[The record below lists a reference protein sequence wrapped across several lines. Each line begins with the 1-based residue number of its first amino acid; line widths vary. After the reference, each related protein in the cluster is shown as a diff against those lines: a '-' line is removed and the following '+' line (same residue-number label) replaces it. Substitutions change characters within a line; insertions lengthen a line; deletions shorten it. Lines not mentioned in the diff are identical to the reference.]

1 MPITSSIEVIGMTE
15 TNGITTSVLQDRTV
29 KARQIVDQAVEELAG
44 DLEQGQS
51 ETLKRYLAF
60 LGRFPR
66 YSAGNTLLIWSQK
79 PEATHV
85 AGFHKWKDLGRQV
98 KKGEKGI
105 MILAP
110 IVRRIATKA
119 EEEEE
124 RLFGFK
130 TAHVFDISQ
139 TAGKDLPSFAEV
151 HGNPGEHL
159 TRLHKALADSGIELS
174 YSNQLGTTIG
184 LSRGGCIEVK
194 QGLPEAEEFAV
205 LIHEWAHEILHHQKG
220 VEQRSKTV
228 LETEAEAVS
237 FVVCKAVGLDTNTA
251 SSDYIQLYNGKNGTL
266 MESLDRIREASGKI
280 LGEVVGSA
288 STDGRI

>member
-1 MPITSSIEVIGMTE
+1 MPITSLIEVIGMTE
-15 TNGITTSVLQDRTV
+15 TNGITTSVLEDRTTR
-29 KARQIVDQAVEELAG
+29 ARQIVDQAVEELAVE
-44 DLEQGQS
+44 LERGQS
-51 ETLKRYLAF
+51 EALKRYLAF
-60 LGRFPR
+60 MGRFYR
-66 YSAGNTLLIWSQK
+66 YSASNTLLIWSQM

-85 AGFHKWKDLGRQV
+85 AGFHKWMDLGRQV

-105 MILAP
+105 VILAP
-110 IVRRIATKA
+110 IVRRIATKT

-139 TAGKDLPSFAEV
+139 TAGKDLPAFAEV
-151 HGNPGEHL
+151 QGNPGEHL
-159 TRLHKALADSGIELS
+159 DRLHKALSDSGIELR
-174 YSNQLGTTIG
+174 YSNQLGSALG

-194 QGLPEAEEFAV
+194 QGLAEAEEFAV
-205 LIHEWAHEILHHQKG
+205 LVHEWAHEILHHQKG

-251 SSDYIQLYNGKNGTL
+251 SSDYIHLYNGKKETL
-266 MESLDRIREASGKI
+266 MESLERIRGTS
-280 LGEVVGSA
+280 
-288 STDGRI
+288 GRILRDV